1 MKNVVLSMDR
11 DLLRQSVAFHG
22 QSLFSLLK
30 CEQSENPDFKHITA
44 DLDKSLVERDKEDDS
59 PVVEQFIARK
69 ADLLFD
75 PAWKSTTPGEDD
87 WQEETQEPYAIM
99 PPLEQFMDVSYNER
113 RDLFYR
119 DLERGDVVIGR
130 ITSIRDFGFF
140 VNLLCTAGGIERDIE
155 DLEITGLCP
164 IRDVPSTGNHDD
176 PLSYFQIGDLIRAG
190 VKDID
195 RYDEKLTISLH
206 STSLAS
212 NMERIKLGVIS
223 KEDLPLHYIRGEQV
237 TADSS
242 ESYEMLL
249 QSSPGF
255 SNPSN
260 VDYLLGKLGIGD
272 TQSHS
277 LMRGLQS
284 KHFMEDDFASAIRK
298 KQSASWALK
307 CVKSGVNHFK
317 AGRYVEA
324 MNEYNKALEID
335 TNNVEAL
342 VARGALYATRGSLM
356 KAISDFELA
365 LEGCPT
371 HRNAKKYL
379 CQTLVERGGQ
389 LEEEEKLITAE
400 GLYKKAISLDNTFYE
415 AKEALRKL
423 QMHIQEALKLKA
435 EEAAKEKDKQQTAE
449 TSAEKLR
456 KILKEEKRM
465 KKKRKRSD
473 STSETS
479 SSSDSSN
486 DDLSC
491 RKKNKKRKHKRR
503 RSSHSA
509 KKHKHKASSRDDDE
523 EHYPVPANTSA
534 SFINEKQSLVKLF
547 DGAENRRTSHEKSR
561 EGRFED
567 DPFSRS
573 PETEDRKGKGQT
585 ECFSQLNV
593 RDKDA
598 FRDRK
603 RSEDEHSTRPES
615 CRSSRV
621 SSSRKDSSSSAH
633 SETSRKSD
641 LRDFDSRKSSSRTS
655 RNSHSSDSRRSDCY
669 NSGSHGRSEVKEGNN
684 GHDRRLSSSDG
695 SKASVGNLK
704 KNLPTN
710 LLDIF
715 NQIAEFQKEKKQ
727 NK

>member
-1 MKNVVLSMDR
+1 MKQVWPLYPLVPSKE
-11 DLLRQSVAFHG
+11 VKP
-22 QSLFSLLK
+22 LFL
-30 CEQSENPDFKHITA
+30 
-44 DLDKSLVERDKEDDS
+44 DKEDDS

-69 ADLLFD
+69 ADLLFA
-75 PAWKSTTPGEDD
+75 PAWKSTTPGEDK

-99 PPLEQFMDVSYNER
+99 PPLEQFMDISYNER
-113 RDLFYR
+113 RELFYR
-119 DLERGDVVIGR
+119 DVERGDVVIGR
-130 ITSIRDFGFF
+130 ISSIRDFGFF
-140 VNLLCTAGGIERDIE
+140 VNLLCTAGGLERDVE

-195 RYDEKLTISLH
+195 RYHEKLTISLY
-206 STSLAS
+206 SICLAS
-212 NMERIKLGVIS
+212 NMEQTKLGVIS
-223 KEDLPLHYIRGEQV
+223 KEDLPLHYTRGERA
-237 TADSS
+237 TADSG

-249 QSSPGF
+249 QSSLGF

-260 VDYLLGKLGIGD
+260 VDYLLGKLGISD
-272 TQSHS
+272 TKSHS

-284 KHFMEDDFASAIRK
+284 KHFTEDDFASAIRK

-307 CVKSGVNHFK
+307 CVKAGVNNFK
-317 AGRYVEA
+317 SGHHVEA

-342 VARGALYATRGSLM
+342 VARGALYATKGSLM

-400 GLYKKAISLDNTFYE
+400 GLYKKAIALDNTFHE

-423 QMHIQEALKLKA
+423 QMHIQKTLKLKA
-435 EEAAKEKDKQQTAE
+435 EEAAKEKEKQQTVE

-473 STSETS
+473 STSDTS
-479 SSSDSSN
+479 SSSDSSS
-486 DDLSC
+486 DDLSS
-491 RKKNKKRKHKRR
+491 RKKTKKRKHKRR
-503 RSSHSA
+503 RSSHSG
-509 KKHKHKASSRDDDE
+509 KKHKQRVSSRDEEEE

-534 SFINEKQSLVKLF
+534 SFINEKQTLVKLL
-547 DGAENRRTSHEKSR
+547 DGENRAEHQRVSHKKSK

-567 DPFSRS
+567 DPFTRS
-573 PETEDRKGKGQT
+573 PETEDRKAKGQH
-585 ECFSQLNV
+585 ECLSGLND
-593 RDKDA
+593 RDKDKY
-598 FRDRK
+598 RDRR
-603 RSEDEHSTRPES
+603 RSEDDQSARLES
-615 CRSSRV
+615 CRSSHIT
-621 SSSRKDSSSSAH
+621 SCRKDSSSSAY

-641 LRDFDSRKSSSRTS
+641 SRDFDACNSSSRTFDS
-655 RNSHSSDSRRSDCY
+655 RNSHSSDSRRSDSY
-669 NSGSHGRSEVKEGNN
+669 KSGSHGRSEVRDGN
-684 GHDRRLSSSDG
+684 DRRLSSNDG
-695 SKASVGNLK
+695 SKASEGNQK
-704 KNLPTN
+704 KNLPSN

-715 NQIAEFQKEKKQ
+715 NQIAEFEKERKQKK
-727 NK
+727 

>member
-1 MKNVVLSMDR
+1 MV
-11 DLLRQSVAFHG
+11 G
-22 QSLFSLLK
+22 
-30 CEQSENPDFKHITA
+30 SENPDFKHLTA
-44 DLDKSLVERDKEDDS
+44 DLTKSVNQRDKEDDS

-69 ADLLFD
+69 ADLLFA
-75 PAWKSTTPGEDD
+75 PAWKSTTPGEEE
-87 WQEETQEPYAIM
+87 WQEETLEPYAVM

-113 RDLFYR
+113 RELFYR
-119 DLERGDVVIGR
+119 DVERGDVIIGR

-140 VNLLCTAGGIERDIE
+140 VSVLCTAGGIERDVE

-164 IRDVPSTGNHDD
+164 IRDVPSTRNHDD

-195 RYDEKLTISLH
+195 RYNEKLTISLH
-206 STSLAS
+206 PTSLAL
-212 NMERIKLGVIS
+212 NMEQTKLGVIS
-223 KEDLPLHYIRGEQV
+223 KEDLPLHYIRGGQV
-237 TADSS
+237 TADSR

-249 QSSPGF
+249 QSSLGF
-255 SNPSN
+255 SNPAN
-260 VDYLLGKLGIGD
+260 VEYLLGKLGISD

-307 CVKSGVNHFK
+307 CVKAGVNHFK
-317 AGRYVEA
+317 SGHHVEA
-324 MNEYNKALEID
+324 MNEYNKALDID

-342 VARGALYATRGSLM
+342 VARGALYATKGSLM

-365 LEGCPT
+365 LESCPT

-400 GLYKKAISLDNTFYE
+400 GLYKKAIALDDTFHE

-423 QMHIQEALKLKA
+423 QLHIQKTLKLKA
-435 EEAAKEKDKQQTAE
+435 EEAAKEKEKQPTAE

-465 KKKRKRSD
+465 KKKRKRND
-473 STSETS
+473 STSEMS
-479 SSSDSSN
+479 SSSDSSS
-486 DDLSC
+486 DHLSS

-503 RSSHSA
+503 RSSHSS
-509 KKHKHKASSRDDDE
+509 KKHKQRISSLDEDE

-534 SFINEKQSLVKLF
+534 SFINEKQTLVKLL
-547 DGAENRRTSHEKSR
+547 DGENRAENRRLSNEKSR

-567 DPFSRS
+567 DSFTLS
-573 PETEDRKGKGQT
+573 PETEDRKVKSQQ
-585 ECFSQLNV
+585 ECLGGLNG

-598 FRDRK
+598 HRDRR
-603 RSEDEHSTRPES
+603 RSEDEHITQVES
-615 CRSSRV
+615 CRYSR
-621 SSSRKDSSSSAH
+621 STSCRKDSSSSAY
-633 SETSRKSD
+633 SETSHQTLINREAM
-641 LRDFDSRKSSSRTS
+641 
-655 RNSHSSDSRRSDCY
+655 
-669 NSGSHGRSEVKEGNN
+669 EVQ
-684 GHDRRLSSSDG
+684 R
-695 SKASVGNLK
+695 
-704 KNLPTN
+704 
-710 LLDIF
+710 
-715 NQIAEFQKEKKQ
+715 
-727 NK
+727 

>member
-1 MKNVVLSMDR
+1 MDR

-30 CEQSENPDFKHITA
+30 CEQSENPDFKHVTA
-44 DLDKSLVERDKEDDS
+44 DLAKSVNQRDKEDDS

-69 ADLLFD
+69 ADLLFAS
-75 PAWKSTTPGEDD
+75 AWKSTTPGEEE
-87 WQEETQEPYAIM
+87 WQEETLEPYAVM

-113 RDLFYR
+113 RELFYR
-119 DLERGDVVIGR
+119 DVERGDVVIGR

-140 VNLLCTAGGIERDIE
+140 VSLLCTAGGMERDVE

-164 IRDVPSTGNHDD
+164 IRDVPSTRNHDD

-195 RYDEKLTISLH
+195 RYHEKLTISLYP
-206 STSLAS
+206 TSLAL
-212 NMERIKLGVIS
+212 NMQKTKLGVIS
-223 KEDLPLHYIRGEQV
+223 KEDLPLHYIRGGQV
-237 TADSS
+237 TAGSR

-249 QSSPGF
+249 QSSLDF
-255 SNPSN
+255 SNPAN
-260 VDYLLGKLGIGD
+260 VDYLLGKLGISE

-284 KHFMEDDFASAIRK
+284 KLFMEDDYASAIRK

-307 CVKSGVNHFK
+307 CVKAGVNHFK
-317 AGRYVEA
+317 SGHHVEA
-324 MNEYNKALEID
+324 MNEYNKALDID

-342 VARGALYATRGSLM
+342 VARGALYATKGSLM

-365 LEGCPT
+365 LESCPT

-400 GLYKKAISLDNTFYE
+400 GLYKKAIALDNTYYE
-415 AKEALRKL
+415 ANEALRKL
-423 QMHIQEALKLKA
+423 QLHIQKTLKLKA
-435 EEAAKEKDKQQTAE
+435 EEAAKEKEKQPTAE

-479 SSSDSSN
+479 SSSDSSS
-486 DDLSC
+486 DHLSS
-491 RKKNKKRKHKRR
+491 RKKYKKRKHKRR
-503 RSSHSA
+503 RSSHSS
-509 KKHKHKASSRDDDE
+509 KKHKQRVSSRDEDDD
-523 EHYPVPANTSA
+523 YPVPANTSA
-534 SFINEKQSLVKLF
+534 SFINEKQTLVKLLDGE
-547 DGAENRRTSHEKSR
+547 DGAENRRDSHEKSR

-567 DPFSRS
+567 DSFTQS
-573 PETEDRKGKGQT
+573 PKTEDRKVKGQQ
-585 ECFSQLNV
+585 ESLSGLNG
-593 RDKDA
+593 RDKNA
-598 FRDRK
+598 YRERR
-603 RSEDEHSTRPES
+603 RSEDEHISRLES
-615 CRSSRV
+615 WRCSHTTSN
-621 SSSRKDSSSSAH
+621 RKDSSSSAY

-655 RNSHSSDSRRSDCY
+655 DSRDSLSSDFRRSDSY
-669 NSGSHGRSEVKEGNN
+669 KSGSHGRSEVKEGND
-684 GHDRRLSSSDG
+684 GHRRLSSRDVSKDSDG
-695 SKASVGNLK
+695 NQK
-704 KNLPTN
+704 KNVPTN

-715 NQIAEFQKEKKQ
+715 NQIAEFEKDKKQ
-727 NK
+727 KK